1 LSVVDQF
8 TPASLNNV
16 NGNVMSKT
24 ALKNLLWTGLPVVLL
39 MGCAHTQTQ
48 TAPVYSALPTAPART
63 SDQPAERIYAEGN
76 TTRTAPP
83 SGVAAEDWE
92 LNEKLRALF
101 LDNRKLAPPPS
112 EVTAVVDQ
120 QNRGVVRVSGHV
132 SNGVQ
137 RRQVI
142 DAVSK
147 IPGVT
152 RVEDH
157 LLIGVHKSTGAVDL
171 QAPP

>member
-1 LSVVDQF
+1 
-8 TPASLNNV
+8 
-16 NGNVMSKT
+16 MSKT
-24 ALKNLLWTGLPVVLL
+24 TLKNLFWTGLPVVLL
-39 MGCAHTQTQ
+39 MGCAHTETQ
-48 TAPVYSALPTAPART
+48 TAPVYSALPTGPAPT

-92 LNEKLRALF
+92 LNERLRALF

-132 SNGVQ
+132 RNGVQ

-147 IPGVT
+147 IPGVN

-157 LLIGVHKSTGAVDL
+157 LLIGIHQPTGTSNLRSSPD
-171 QAPP
+171 